1 MSLNFTCSCCGKVAS
16 SDDEPLHDWLS
27 LTVRNAIELRRFL
40 DFCSVECLR
49 KYHSVE
55 KDPVV
60 ERWWTGLLSLLVWV
74 VLIVAAMAS
83 ARYCAGAEIKCRWN
97 PNPETFIAGYELSI
111 GTSPGQYS
119 RTVQVGN
126 VTNYTLTDVEG
137 GRLYYLGLVAVS
149 TAGTK
154 SDTAEISHTTRAD
167 IPPMDRSGWVVTA
180 SSQETARE
188 PAGISNSID
197 GNPVT
202 IWHTRW
208 GSPALP
214 PHYLRIDLPR
224 EAIISALRYLPRQD
238 GSANGNLTAYEIE
251 VSKDGITW
259 EQAVTGAWSND
270 ATLKTT
276 DLGLRSAK
284 HVRIWGNDAFMA
296 ASEVNLMG
304 TYAPD
309 PPSTLTLTIQQSP
322 DLSDWSDLSDPP
334 PFTVPLLGKQ
344 FFRLK
349 IEPTPPQP

>member
-27 LTVRNAIELRRFL
+27 LTVRNAVEPRRFL

-154 SDTAEISHTTRAD
+154 SDTAEISHVTKAD
-167 IPPMDRSGWVVTA
+167 IPPMDRAGWTATA
-180 SSQETARE
+180 SSAETVRE
-188 PAGISNSID
+188 DNKAANALD
-197 GNPVT
+197 GNPAT
-202 IWHTRW
+202 LWHTTW
-208 GSPALP
+208 GITMP
-214 PHYLRIDLPR
+214 PHYLQLELPR
-224 EAIISALRYLPRQD
+224 TATLSGLRYLPRQD
-238 GSANGNLTAYEIE
+238 GGTNGIVTAYEIQT
-251 VSKDGITW
+251 SMDGIEWSASATGTW
-259 EQAVTGAWSND
+259 AND
-270 ATLKTT
+270 ATEKRASLPLTEARFVK
-276 DLGLRSAK
+276 L
-284 HVRIWGNDAFMA
+284 WGNDPRMS
-296 ASEVNLMG
+296 ASEVSLEG
-304 TYAPD
+304 VFTPD